1 VYLWLLLE
9 FKSSNPPVFYMVEA
23 CFTRSMNLLLVC
35 CISPAID
42 APSLGRV
49 VRAVASG
56 WLLDS
61 TMTSL
66 ATRLDWTMVPAFLT
80 FMMSFMER
88 VSEVRDSGRM
98 EF

>member
-1 VYLWLLLE
+1 
-9 FKSSNPPVFYMVEA
+9 
-23 CFTRSMNLLLVC
+23 
-35 CISPAID
+35 
-42 APSLGRV
+42 
-49 VRAVASG
+49 
-56 WLLDS
+56 
-61 TMTSL
+61 MTSL